1 MVVTSALRPVAL
13 NDLPLNPLSSRVWA
27 GAFSFTLA
35 RALTKENRAKHICMQ
50 EQACNQNGPTLL
62 TNTGSFSSVY
72 EAVAA
77 LTTQHLN
84 RLERTAESQLRQLSR
99 QSAGEGLLPLGDPSD
114 FVGEAIQAVLE
125 GEQIPGKGRNTHPR
139 HLMSLEVFL
148 SHLHGVIQSQI
159 GHQFESALLKGQHVS
174 LDMQPNDAR
183 PVELIA
189 AEDIVRDVSLVETR
203 RELFGRLRAYYQNRP
218 AFLRSIELWEQ
229 SWLVDNRIPKGE
241 LSDKQVHELR
251 FRAQLE
257 LRSQAVQ
264 EGLEFPN
271 GTEMFGP

>member
-1 MVVTSALRPVAL
+1 MH
-13 NDLPLNPLSSRVWA
+13 
-27 GAFSFTLA
+27 
-35 RALTKENRAKHICMQ
+35 K
-50 EQACNQNGPTLL
+50 QACNQNGPTLL

-99 QSAGEGLLPLGDPSD
+99 QTAGEGLLPLGDPSD

-125 GEQIPGKGRNTHPR
+125 GEQVPGKGRNTHPR
-139 HLMSLEVFL
+139 HLMSLEAFL
-148 SHLHGVIQSQI
+148 NYLRRVMQSQI
-159 GHQFESALLKGQHVS
+159 GHRLESALLKGQHVS
-174 LDMQPNDAR
+174 LDMEPDDAR

-203 RELFGRLRAYYQNRP
+203 RELFGRLRTYYQDRP